1 MIRGLCAIALAL
13 LVAGCANAPI
23 VDRLE
28 DVDDETS
35 AELHASMRVFPPR
48 EVPRGSRYLGSVRGL
63 SCMRSILSRPATEK
77 AAIDRLLYKTRLEG
91 GNAITNVLCT
101 KERLLN
107 YAVEGCL
114 ASIKCDG
121 TGLRVPEAYVAPEK
135 HSPGGTG
142 TGFFINS
149 RGDVLSNSH
158 VVSDCSAV
166 NVQLRGGAWYPA
178 EVRADDPQNDL
189 AVLSVAVA
197 PGRTATFPSNPA
209 YRQGDDVIVYGF
221 PVPDLLSSTGNLT
234 TGTISALS
242 YNEDVRYLQI
252 TAPLQPGNSGGPVAD
267 KNGQV
272 IGVAS
277 AGYDSASTFFTRG
290 TSIQNAGFAI
300 KDSVVRTFLAT
311 HEIPMVL
318 DNRASP
324 LPTPEIAAD
333 LKEIAVFV
341 ECKGY

>member
-13 LVAGCANAPI
+13 LVAACANAPI

-35 AELHASMRVFPPR
+35 AELHASMRVFAPR
-48 EVPRGSRYLGSVRGL
+48 EVPRGSRFLGAVRGL
-63 SCMRSILSRPATEK
+63 SCMRTILSRPATEK
-77 AAIDRLLYKTRLEG
+77 AAIDRLLYKTRLDG
-91 GNAITNVLCT
+91 GNAITNVLCS

-121 TGLRVPEAYVAPEK
+121 TGLRVPEAYVAPEQ
-135 HSPGGTG
+135 HSLGGTG

-158 VVSDCSAV
+158 VVTDCSAV
-166 NVQLRGGAWYPA
+166 NVQLHGGAWYPA
-178 EVRADDPQNDL
+178 EVRANDPQNDL
-189 AVLSVAVA
+189 AVLSVAAA
-197 PGRTATFPSNPA
+197 PGRIATFPSNPA
-209 YRQGDDVIVYGF
+209 YRQGDDVVVYGF
-221 PVPDLLSSTGNLT
+221 PLPDLLSSAGNLT

-242 YNEDVRYLQI
+242 QQEDVRYLQI
-252 TAPLQPGNSGGPVAD
+252 TAPIQPGNSGGPLAD
-267 KNGQV
+267 KNGHV
-272 IGVAS
+272 IGVVS
-277 AGYDSASTFFTRG
+277 ARHDTALTFFTRG
-290 TSIQNAGFAI
+290 AAVENAGFAI
-300 KDSVVRTFLAT
+300 KDAVVRTFLAT
-311 HEIPMVL
+311 HEIPLVL
-318 DNRASP
+318 DDRASP

-333 LKEIAVFV
+333 LKEMAVFV